1 MSQRI
6 IPLAVDDEHVK
17 GSGVNVGAAG
27 SHDAVVLELRFSQL
41 WRGLTKRITWLD
53 ALAEASAVTLLTAVQ
68 AVDEDTYRV
77 TVPATPL
84 AYAGRMSMTI
94 SGVYVNA
101 ETGKETVKAVT
112 EAAFFRVMDSY
123 LNAATQSDIDPTLA
137 DQLQAEIDALL
148 DVILDARAA
157 AKDAEAW
164 AVGQIEG
171 ADVGSD
177 DARHHNNAKWYAQAA
192 RDYAGTAS
200 GAATDAQEAADKA
213 SEYADDAEE
222 SKNSAAGA
230 AEAAGL
236 SAAAASQSEHNASEH
251 ESAALVYMQTAGDS
265 ERSAANDRQR
275 AEVAAEQAI
284 AAAHQ
289 VSEDTAFVAERA
301 EIIAESA
308 RSSTKAATDAE
319 HWADIAMAQADRV
332 SVPPVEGV
340 YNFIITDRI
349 TNERYAVLAMNGRLA
364 LLGVAG
370 DTEATEMT
378 LIDTDTGISYRLIAE
393 NGKICLQEV

>member
-53 ALAEASAVTLLTAVQ
+53 ALAEASAVTLLTAAQ

-236 SAAAASQSEHNASEH
+236 SAAAASRSEYNASEH
-251 ESAALVYMQTAGDS
+251 ESAASLYSQS
-265 ERSAANDRQR
+265 SANNAQAAILAKN
-275 AEVAAEQAI
+275 AAEIARRTAEEAAQQTEADKDDADASAQAATIAEENARGYAADLDAARLLAESYTHGGTGTREGEDTDNAYYYKEQAREIAGGDFVTHTEFDEEMATDEATI
-284 AAAHQ
+284 AAIKDG
-289 VSEDTAFVAERA
+289 SY
-301 EIIAESA
+301 
-308 RSSTKAATDAE
+308 
-319 HWADIAMAQADRV
+319 
-332 SVPPVEGV
+332 VP
-340 YNFIITDRI
+340 
-349 TNERYAVLAMNGRLA
+349 TN
-364 LLGVAG
+364 
-370 DTEATEMT
+370 
-378 LIDTDTGISYRLIAE
+378 
-393 NGKICLQEV
+393 